1 MFNVAHS
8 GNEALGAGGDDD
20 RAGRRV
26 KSGIGIEAAASGA
39 PCDMPVLLVLL
50 DPVREFV
57 LLRVIPGS

>member
-1 MFNVAHS
+1 MRLS
-8 GNEALGAGGDDD
+8 GLAAMTIVPGGALN
-20 RAGRRV
+20 R
-26 KSGIGIEAAASGA
+26 GIGIEAAASGA